1 MELKRVVVT
10 GLGAITPVGNSIAEM
25 WENICNGVSG
35 AGPITHFDA
44 SAFKTQFAC
53 EVKNFSAAEFGIDRK
68 EARKMD
74 IYTQYAIA
82 AAKQAIDDSQMNLEV
97 IDKNRVGVVFGVM
110 AESIDIGI
118 VEVFGFGNLQH
129 LVAFSGVEEFALLV
143 EEFEGVPMTG
153 VVAGGDDDAATGAF
167 HRYRNFGGGG

>member
-1 MELKRVVVT
+1 MF
-10 GLGAITPVGNSIAEM
+10 
-25 WENICNGVSG
+25 
-35 AGPITHFDA
+35 FDGWHIDEVE
-44 SAFKTQFAC
+44 TQHH
-53 EVKNFSAAEFGIDRK
+53 VDV
-68 EARKMD
+68 
-74 IYTQYAIA
+74 
-82 AAKQAIDDSQMNLEV
+82 LLV
-97 IDKNRVGVVFGVM
+97 VGVVFGVM

-167 HRYRNFGGGG
+167 HRYRNFGG